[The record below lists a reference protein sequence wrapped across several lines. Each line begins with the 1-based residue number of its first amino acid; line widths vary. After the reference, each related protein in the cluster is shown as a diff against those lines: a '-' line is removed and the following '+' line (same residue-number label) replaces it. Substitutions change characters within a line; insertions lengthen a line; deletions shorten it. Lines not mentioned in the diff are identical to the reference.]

1 MTTINA
7 QILDLGPLT
16 PREGEIVALFAEGH
30 ADKVIADKLDISI
43 RTVNAHSAN
52 ICTKLDIHSASIGVN
67 TAAINNRCW
76 AVSVMIARKLL
87 SVSVSAGVKAVALML
102 IFNALQLDDQALRA
116 RSARVRGHH
125 VSRFKRDA

>member
-1 MTTINA
+1 
-7 QILDLGPLT
+7 
-16 PREGEIVALFAEGH
+16 
-30 ADKVIADKLDISI
+30 LDISI
-43 RTVNAHSAN
+43 RTVNTHSAN
-52 ICTKLDIHSASIGVN
+52 ICAKLDIHSASISAN

-76 AVSVMIARKLL
+76 AVSMMIARKLL

-102 IFNALQLDDQALRA
+102 IFNAMQLDDQTLRV

>member
-7 QILDLGPLT
+7 QIIDLGPLT
-16 PREGEIVALFAEGH
+16 AREGEIVALFAEGY

-43 RTVNAHSAN
+43 RTVNTHSAN
-52 ICTKLDIHSASIGVN
+52 ICAKLDIHSASISAN

-76 AVSVMIARKLL
+76 AVSMMIARKLL

-102 IFNALQLDDQALRA
+102 IFNAMQLDDQTLRV